1 MKKRSILVFMLVLLP
16 AMFIKAEAKKV
27 TVNEFVTEFNRLA
40 EDYSSNGLIEKV
52 EASLDSDNKNIKVA
66 VDDDNILLSYTDDY
80 LEYTRTSG
88 APTEPN
94 IGEMML
100 DTIVFNALLETMF
113 SLAGV
118 SKDYSAAIP
127 SDYNNDFD
135 KYNVVFTLKE
145 YTYNISKDD
154 GSSNEGQA
162 SYVDNYKIGFDT
174 EKIAEY
180 AKVYGTETSSKK
192 YSNLVPKLSL
202 TIASDG
208 KTMYSLD
215 LDYTPKD
222 DDDTPYC
229 KVFRAEAVDGN
240 YKNIV
245 GGSGDSDWSMGC
257 IQKTEELLQ
266 VDTSAQTNKVYYY
279 KAQVIGSEKY
289 TDIFKVDLVNK
300 TIENLTTG
308 EKTNVA
314 DTESKDNP
322 SDKEESSDTKTD
334 DKELQNP
341 NTGDFLPFIPIFFLM
356 LASFV
361 TWCKVGNR
369 FARI

>member
-1 MKKRSILVFMLVLLP
+1 MMALIFMLVMP
-16 AMFIKAEAKKV
+16 VEAKKV

-40 EDYSSNGLIEKV
+40 GDYSSGGLIEKV
-52 EASLDSDNKNIKVA
+52 EASIDSDNKKIKVA
-66 VDDDNILLSYTDDY
+66 VDDENILLSYTDDY

-88 APTEPN
+88 VPTDIN
-94 IGEMML
+94 LGGNML

-135 KYNVVFTLKE
+135 KYNVIFTLKE

-154 GSSNEGQA
+154 GSSEEGQ
-162 SYVDNYKIGFDT
+162 SYYVDNYKIGFDT

-180 AKVYGTETSSKK
+180 AKAYGTETSSKK
-192 YSNLVPKLSL
+192 YGDLVPKLSL
-202 TIASDG
+202 KIDSDG

-240 YKNIV
+240 YINIV
-245 GGSGDSDWSMGC
+245 GGSGDSDWSIGC
-257 IQKTEELLQ
+257 IQTVEGLLH
-266 VDTSAQTNKVYYY
+266 VDTSAETNKVYYY

-300 TIENLTTG
+300 TVENLTTG
-308 EKTNVA
+308 EKINA
-314 DTESKDNP
+314 EDTDSENNT

-341 NTGDFLPFIPIFFLM
+341 KTGDFLPFLPILILM
-356 LASFV
+356 LISIV
-361 TWCKVGNR
+361 TWRKVGNK